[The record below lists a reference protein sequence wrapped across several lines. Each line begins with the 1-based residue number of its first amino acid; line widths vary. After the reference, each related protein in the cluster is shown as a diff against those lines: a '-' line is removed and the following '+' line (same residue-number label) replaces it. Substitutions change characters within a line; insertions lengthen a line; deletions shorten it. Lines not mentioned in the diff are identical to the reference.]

1 MKSKAKDM
9 RAQKLRKIRNK
20 ILVHLDKTGWPWN
33 PHLSNLLDQID
44 SIIFG
49 MRYGT

>member
-1 MKSKAKDM
+1 MK
-9 RAQKLRKIRNK
+9 RRFNKIRNA
-20 ILVHLDKTGWPWN
+20 ILTHLDKIGWPWN